1 MGADVAGVKQGFL
14 PASNEDAGGTER
26 VSGVEKLQRGRRF
39 ASDCSVKRRPLDLPV
54 VAVALKYWCQLVDFT
69 VGEQRV
75 LGDAKLGGLV
85 FHHVDRVV
93 QHALD
98 DEVAQLA
105 HHHVGAGK
113 MPERDRERA
122 DVVVMAV
129 GDGDGVDRSLAD
141 GVVERQGVAPLA
153 LGVGAGVHQQ
163 AAPVDLDVPSAGADA
178 RPGIEV
184 AKFQGR

>member
-1 MGADVAGVKQGFL
+1 M
-14 PASNEDAGGTER
+14 SC
-26 VSGVEKLQRGRRF
+26 VEKLQRGRRL
-39 ASDCSVKRRPLDLPV
+39 AGDRPVEGRPLNLAI
-54 VAVALKYWCQLVDFT
+54 VAVALKDWRQFVDLAM
-69 VGEQRV
+69 GEQRV
-75 LGDAKLGGLV
+75 LGDTKLGGLV
-85 FHHVDRVV
+85 FHHVDRIV